1 MKVLLETDAVIIKK
15 MKAMNEKNVLRNQR
29 LDALEQANEALQA
42 RVLELEAKDAAR
54 MVPHVEH

>member
-1 MKVLLETDAVIIKK
+1 MSYGISG
-15 MKAMNEKNVLRNQR
+15 